1 MDNALTWSSHLEYI
15 SGKIAKGIGV
25 TIKERM
31 IFSVVT
37 LLSLYKSLSMSYLSY
52 CIYVWKKLMTLT

>member
-15 SGKIAKGIGV
+15 SGKIAEGIGV
-25 TIKERM
+25 TIKARM
-31 IFSVVT
+31 LFSAVT
-37 LLSLYKSLSMSYLSY
+37 LLSLYNSLSMSYLSY